1 MNTEEKQKNAFRILS
16 HREGSVQPMFDAA
29 PIGPLS
35 PSSSLLVER
44 RDLEPTSWQSH
55 LLNDQLLHFFMK
67 PAVIGYSLKDA
78 AIVKIPVTAGQ
89 VVFCPRK
96 EWHNIS
102 WNEGISVLSIRIPDS
117 ALMEAARERLADRSL
132 EIVPRQLVTDDR
144 LTHLL
149 LARDA
154 ERARGYSAGKL
165 FVDSIE
171 TALANILI
179 TSFNTFA
186 PRLIHG
192 KGAMVPHVLRRVV
205 EFMHTNIDKQMGLKD
220 LARCADLSLSH
231 FSLQFRTSTNQSP
244 HQYMLR
250 LRVERS
256 KQLLR
261 DSRLSVLDVGLEVGF
276 RNQQHFATVFRNS
289 VGVSPFR
296 VSHQTIVPN
305 KGIHLGSVATHT

>member
-1 MNTEEKQKNAFRILS
+1 MNTEKESAFRILS

-44 RDLEPTSWQSH
+44 RDLEPISWQSH
-55 LLNDQLLHFFMK
+55 LLRDQLLHFFMK
-67 PAVIGYSLKDA
+67 PAVFGYSLKDA
-78 AIVKIPVTAGQ
+78 AIARIPVAPGQ
-89 VVFCPRK
+89 AVFCPRK
-96 EWHNIS
+96 EWHNIR
-102 WNEGISVLSIRIPDS
+102 WDERISVLSIRIPDS
-117 ALMEAARERLADRSL
+117 AIMEAARERLTERSL
-132 EIVPRQLVTDDR
+132 EIVPKHVVTDDR

-149 LARDA
+149 FALDA

-165 FVDSIE
+165 FVDCIE
-171 TALANILI
+171 TALANILL

-186 PRLIHG
+186 PRSIRG
-192 KGAMVPHVLRRVV
+192 KGGMAPHVLRRVV
-205 EFMHTNIDKQMGLKD
+205 EFMHANMDKQIGLKD
-220 LARCADLSLSH
+220 LADCAGLSLSH
-231 FSLQFRTSTNQSP
+231 FSFQFRASTNQSP

-256 KQLLR
+256 KELLT

-289 VGVSPFR
+289 VGVP
-296 VSHQTIVPN
+296 P
-305 KGIHLGSVATHT
+305 SVYRTQQLS